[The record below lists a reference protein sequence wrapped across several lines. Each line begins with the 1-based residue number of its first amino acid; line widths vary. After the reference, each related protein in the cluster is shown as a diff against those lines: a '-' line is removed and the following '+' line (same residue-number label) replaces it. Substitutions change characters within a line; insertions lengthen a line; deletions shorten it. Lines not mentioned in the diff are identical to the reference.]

1 MRYHPAAVSTRFA
14 QLRAMVGLASGVV
27 QAIAIAKTGR
37 SHPRVNGRLEVDGV
51 EAPVSIVRD
60 RFGVP
65 HVKAGS
71 EADAIFGQGFVQ
83 AQDRLFQLELFRRAG
98 SGRLA
103 EVAGARVLEADRFAR
118 RLGLAGRAERDL
130 AACSDAERALLAA
143 FARGVNAGIRSL
155 RALPPE
161 FAVLRAAPEPWRPE
175 HSMLVGRLLMLG
187 FATNWEA
194 ELERERLVAALGH
207 ERAALLDVAYPA
219 SAATTTGRPYGGA
232 SERLLA
238 AYEAMAAAGAPTRGA
253 SNAWALTGER
263 TRSGAP
269 LLACDPHLRA
279 GVPGLFH
286 VAHVAGGGLDVIGAC
301 VPGLP
306 GVTIG
311 HNRELA
317 WGVTAGLAD
326 VSDCYVEAIDPDDPA
341 RYRTPGGWERGVVR
355 VERIAVRGAAT
366 VEEAV
371 LETRHGPVIGPTLPG
386 EQREVGAIALRSTA
400 LEAGE
405 TVGPLLAANRARNV
419 AEFEAAVGRWPGAT
433 FNFVFA
439 GREGSIG
446 YRMGGSIPR
455 RERGEGL
462 LPQDGA
468 RSTGPAE
475 PLPAD
480 EMPWALDPPGDAGGA
495 VVSANQAP
503 GGPYELG
510 EEWCAPYRAERIA
523 ELLAAR
529 DEHTVAS
536 MQAIQLDLYNVAL
549 VELRDLLLARDAVAD
564 AEARAVLA
572 RWDGQSSA
580 GSAGAAIMQTVY
592 GEAAGALVARVAGAE
607 ADLVLGKGL
616 GASAGE
622 ESRFHYRLQGR
633 IVDALAQAAAPWC
646 DDEADRDRVLRAA
659 AERALEELRDRLGA
673 KVERW
678 RWGALHVQR
687 GPHPLD
693 RIPGLGRSFSLGPF
707 AMPGDV
713 NTVWQGGYTTYAG
726 PGAPGGYS
734 PLYRQVLDLGRWDRS
749 TFQLAAG
756 NSGIP
761 GHPHYDD
768 CAREF
773 LEGRQRPLLY
783 SAAAVR
789 ANAAHTL
796 TLDPLVAGS

>member
-1 MRYHPAAVSTRFA
+1 MAS
-14 QLRAMVGLASGVV
+14 LASGVA
-27 QAIAIAKTGR
+27 QAIALAGTSR
-37 SHPRVNGRLEVDGV
+37 SHPRVDGRIEVAGSA
-51 EAPVSIVRD
+51 APIAIVRD

-65 HVKAGS
+65 HVQAGS

-83 AQDRLFQLELFRRAG
+83 AQDRLFQLELFRRAA

-103 EVAGARVLEADRFAR
+103 EVAGPRALDADRFAR
-118 RLGLAGRAERDL
+118 RLGLTGRADRDL
-130 AACSDAERALLAA
+130 AACRDPERGLLDA
-143 FARGVNAGIRSL
+143 FARGINAGIRSL

-161 FAVLRAAPEPWRPE
+161 FAVLRTTPEPWRAE
-175 HSMLVGRLLMLG
+175 HSLLLGRLLMFG
-187 FATNWEA
+187 FASNWDV
-194 ELERERLVAALGH
+194 ELERERLVAALGP
-207 ERAALLDVAYPA
+207 ERAALLDGAYPA
-219 SAATTTGRPYGGA
+219 HAATATGHPSAGA

-238 AYEAMAAAGAPTRGA
+238 AYEATAVAGVPTHGA
-253 SNAWALTGER
+253 SNAWALCGSQ

-286 VAHVAGGGLDVIGAC
+286 VVHVAGGELDVIGAD

-306 GVTIG
+306 GVIIG
-311 HNRELA
+311 HNRAVA

-326 VSDCYVEAIDPDDPA
+326 VSDCYVEELDRDDPE
-341 RYRTPGGWERGVVR
+341 RYRTPHGWQRGTTR
-355 VERIAVRGAAT
+355 VERIAVRGAAS
-366 VEEAV
+366 VEETV
-371 LETRHGPVIGPTLPG
+371 LETRHGPVIGPALPG
-386 EQREVGAIALRSTA
+386 QDRAMALRSTA

-405 TVGPLLAANRARNV
+405 TVGPLLDANRARTV
-419 AEFEAAVGRWPGAT
+419 GEFEEAVGRWPGAT

-455 RERGEGL
+455 RERGAGL

-468 RSTGPAE
+468 RSPGPPE
-475 PLPAD
+475 PLPAA
-480 EMPWALDPPGDAGGA
+480 EMPRVLDSPGDGGDASDAGGA

-503 GGPYELG
+503 GGPHELG
-510 EEWCAPYRAERIA
+510 EEWCAPYRADRIA

-529 DEHTVAS
+529 DGHTVAS
-536 MQAIQLDLYNVAL
+536 MQAIQLDLYNAGL
-549 VELRDLLLARDAVAD
+549 VELRDLLLARDAVPD
-564 AEARAVLA
+564 ARLDGRLDSTVRAVLA

-592 GEAAGALVARVAGAE
+592 SEVARALVARVAGAE
-607 ADLVLGKGL
+607 ADLVLGQGL
-616 GASAGE
+616 GAPVGE

-633 IVDALAQAAAPWC
+633 IVEALARATAPWC
-646 DDEADRDRVLRAA
+646 DDEADRDRLLRAA
-659 AERALEELRDRLGA
+659 TQRALEELRDRLGTR
-673 KVERW
+673 VEAW
-678 RWGALHVQR
+678 RWGALHMQR
-687 GPHPLD
+687 RPHPLD

-713 NTVWQGGYTTYAG
+713 NTIWQGGYTPHGG
-726 PGAPGGYS
+726 PGAAGGYS
-734 PLYRQVLDLGRWDRS
+734 PAYRQVLDLGRWDRS
-749 TFQLAAG
+749 TFQLPAG

-761 GHPHYDD
+761 GHPRYDD
-768 CAREF
+768 CVREF

-783 SAAAVR
+783 SPEALR

-796 TLDPLVAGS
+796 TLEPSGAGAAAP